1 MPHSLAHWWV
11 DPFVLSLRAGH
22 RANAPVNPLLDG
34 PVTGSWLSGP
44 DCRASGSWPAGPPA
58 RLVTGS
64 RLGDGNAL
72 CLGTLTTPDPYE
84 WTSKWT
90 DPVGF
95 GPEHDTRPSRVYISD
110 RGLAGVYLKAG
121 KDTGK

>member
-11 DPFVLSLRAGH
+11 DSFVLSLRAGH

-58 RLVTGS
+58 RLVTGR
-64 RLGDGNAL
+64 RLAFRKGARD
-72 CLGTLTTPDPYE
+72 LGTILTVV
-84 WTSKWT
+84 SCGGL
-90 DPVGF
+90 PVETF
-95 GPEHDTRPSRVYISD
+95 RT
-110 RGLAGVYLKAG
+110 AGTFY
-121 KDTGK
+121 

>member
-11 DPFVLSLRAGH
+11 DPLVLSLRAGH

-44 DCRASGSWPAGPPA
+44 DCLASGSWPAGPPA

-64 RLGDGNAL
+64 RPASADVPPKACASVPVNFPDFPGRSLVGWEFRDSYGWDG
-72 CLGTLTTPDPYE
+72 LGTLPPLPSGG
-84 WTSKWT
+84 TS
-90 DPVGF
+90 GRRHF
-95 GPEHDTRPSRVYISD
+95 
-110 RGLAGVYLKAG
+110 
-121 KDTGK
+121 

>member
-11 DPFVLSLRAGH
+11 DSFVLSLRAGH

-64 RLGDGNAL
+64 RLGDGNGPNRGQLTRNAL
-72 CLGTLTTPDPYE
+72 IRPISAGFSAQPEMMLGGCQRLSCRIQEVQMQGLPD
-84 WTSKWT
+84 
-90 DPVGF
+90 
-95 GPEHDTRPSRVYISD
+95 GPPW
-110 RGLAGVYLKAG
+110 LP
-121 KDTGK
+121 